1 MGFLAAIRVAVD
13 ALLVNRGRSVL
24 TSLGIVIGIS
34 AVIAMVS
41 AGGGAREKLD
51 ERLENVGKNLILIRG
66 GARTQQGT
74 LADFVPLTRPDAAAL
89 RRHFGHDVVGVS
101 ETLMTQR
108 LAATVTAYW
117 PTVIVGVTPD
127 LQVVRRWTMAAGR
140 FITDEDV
147 KKEANVCLLGHTVR
161 QKLFP
166 SGNPVGQLVRVDQL
180 QLRVVG
186 VLEAKGRSPTGV
198 DQDDQL
204 FVPITAVQHKLMGDE
219 RISLIMVAARRTGD
233 IRRLK
238 DEISRTLRKRHH
250 LAAGAID
257 DFDVSSVQEMAEL
270 AVFLTRVMQILIG
283 VIASISLLVGG
294 IGIMNIMLVSV
305 TERTREIGIRMALGA
320 TGSDVLIQFLIESVI
335 LSLLGGLLGIT
346 LGIAGAV
353 GLAYLAGWPLIVEP
367 GIILLAFAVS
377 AAVGVFFGYYPA
389 FLASRMDP
397 IEALRYE

>member
-1 MGFLAAIRVAVD
+1 MGLLAAIRVAVD

-66 GARTQQGT
+66 GARTQQGA

-89 RRHFGHDVVGVS
+89 RKRFGHEVVGVS
-101 ETLMTQR
+101 ETQMTQR
-108 LAATVTAYW
+108 LASTVTAYW
-117 PTVIVGVTPD
+117 PTVIVGMTPD
-127 LQVVRRWTMAAGR
+127 LQAVRRWTMVSGR

-147 KKEANVCLLGHTVR
+147 KKEANVCAIGETVR
-161 QKLFP
+161 QKLFANT
-166 SGNPVGQLVRVDQL
+166 SPVGQLIRVDQL

-186 VLEAKGRSPTGV
+186 VLGARGRSPTGA
-198 DQDDQL
+198 DQDDQI
-204 FVPITAVQHKLMGDE
+204 FVPLTTVQHKLIGDE
-219 RISLIMVAARRTGD
+219 KLSLIMVAARRTGD
-233 IRRLK
+233 IERLK
-238 DEISRTLRKRHH
+238 EQVTQTLRERHH
-250 LAAGAID
+250 LAAGAVD

-283 VIASISLLVGG
+283 VIASISLIVGG

-320 TGSDVLIQFLIESVI
+320 TGADVLIQFLIEAVI
-335 LSLLGGLLGIT
+335 LSLIGGLLGIT

-353 GLAYLAGWPLIVEP
+353 GLAHLAGWPLIIEP
-367 GIILLAFAVS
+367 GIILLAFLVS

>member
-1 MGFLAAIRVAVD
+1 MGFLAAIGVAVD

-41 AGGGAREKLD
+41 AGGGARDKLD

-74 LADFVPLTRPDAAAL
+74 ISDFVPLTRPDATVL
-89 RRHFGHDVVGVS
+89 RKRLGNEVIGVS

-108 LAATVTAYW
+108 LASTVTGYW
-117 PTVIVGVTPD
+117 PTVIVGMTPD
-127 LQVVRRWTMAAGR
+127 LQAVRRWTMVSGR
-140 FITDEDV
+140 FISEEDV
-147 KKEANVCLLGHTVR
+147 KKDANVCLIGQTVR
-161 QKLFP
+161 QKLFAN
-166 SGNPVGQLVRVDQL
+166 SSPVGQLVRVDRL
-180 QLRVVG
+180 QLRIVG
-186 VLEAKGRSPTGV
+186 VLGAKGRSPTGA
-198 DQDDQL
+198 DQDDQI
-204 FVPITAVQHKLMGDE
+204 FVPLTTVQHKLVGDE
-219 RISLIMVAARRTGD
+219 KVSLIMVAARRTSD
-233 IRRLK
+233 IDRVKEATTQALRERRH
-238 DEISRTLRKRHH
+238 I
-250 LAAGAID
+250 APGAVA

-283 VIASISLLVGG
+283 VIASISLIVGG

-320 TGSDVLIQFLIESVI
+320 TGADVLIQFLIEAVI
-335 LSLLGGLLGIT
+335 LALIGGVLGIT
-346 LGIAGAV
+346 LGVLAAI
-353 GLAYLAGWPLIVEP
+353 GLAHLASWPVIIEP
-367 GIILLAFAVS
+367 GIIVLAFVVS

-389 FLASRMDP
+389 FMASRLDP